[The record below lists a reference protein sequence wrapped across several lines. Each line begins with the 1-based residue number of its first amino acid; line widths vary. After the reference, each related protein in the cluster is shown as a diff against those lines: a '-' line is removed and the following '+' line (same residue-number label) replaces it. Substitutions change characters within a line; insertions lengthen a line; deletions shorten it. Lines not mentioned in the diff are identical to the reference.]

1 MINKIN
7 VYDIVRDN
15 FRTLVHDSDG
25 TRSDWDIALFV
36 VVPAIASASL
46 LYFKGV
52 FGQTTGNVLIT
63 AFSIFAALLFNLL
76 LLVYDIVKKSN
87 NELTTTKARF
97 LKQVYSNI
105 SYSVFISIS
114 LIAILLA
121 YFVALA
127 SPKLVYVKYGLAF
140 LVYALTANFLLT
152 MLMILRRVH
161 ILLSKEFE
169 PPNDSALKQ

>member
-7 VYDIVRDN
+7 VYSIIRDN

-36 VVPAIASASL
+36 VVPLIASTALLSL
-46 LYFKGV
+46 KGV
-52 FGQTTGNVLIT
+52 FGQTTSGVLVT
-63 AFSIFAALLFNLL
+63 AYSIFAALLFNLL

-87 NELTTTKARF
+87 NARSVKSRF

-105 SYSVFISIS
+105 SYSVFVSIL

-121 YFVALA
+121 YFVAM
-127 SPKLVYVKYGLAF
+127 STPRLVYLKYALAF

-169 PPNDSALKQ
+169 EPNIPSAE

>member
-7 VYDIVRDN
+7 VYNIIRDN

-25 TRSDWDIALFV
+25 TRSDGDIVLFV
-36 VVPAIASASL
+36 VVPLIASAALLSL
-46 LYFKGV
+46 KGV
-52 FGQTTGNVLIT
+52 FGQTTSGVLIT
-63 AFSIFAALLFNLL
+63 AYSIFAALLFNLL
-76 LLVYDIVKKSN
+76 LLVYDIVKKSASS
-87 NELTTTKARF
+87 LKSRF

-105 SYSVFISIS
+105 SYSVFISIL

-121 YFVALA
+121 YYVSMSSPRLIYAKYALA
-127 SPKLVYVKYGLAF
+127 F
-140 LVYALTANFLLT
+140 FVYALTANFLLT

-169 PPNDSALKQ
+169 DAANPPSK